1 MFRYPD
7 HEELFAF
14 LDLFTAKLARVELS
28 NIHFLKEKDHTIQTH
43 LMKMNQV
50 FEEDPHG
57 RGEKEK
63 EMEHF
68 ESMNIKYEHEE
79 EDEGW
84 WKLPE
89 SERKKREEK
98 GE

>member
-1 MFRYPD
+1 
-7 HEELFAF
+7 
-14 LDLFTAKLARVELS
+14 
-28 NIHFLKEKDHTIQTH
+28 
-43 LMKMNQV
+43 
-50 FEEDPHG
+50 
-57 RGEKEK
+57 
-63 EMEHF
+63 
-68 ESMNIKYEHEE
+68 MNIKYEHEE